1 MTQPKIFIVFFNIVA
16 IILLMLNQFEIIK
29 INLIWIRLLYLLLFI
44 WNILLFYFISKNKTN

>member
-44 WNILLFYFISKNKTN
+44 WNILLFYFISKKQN